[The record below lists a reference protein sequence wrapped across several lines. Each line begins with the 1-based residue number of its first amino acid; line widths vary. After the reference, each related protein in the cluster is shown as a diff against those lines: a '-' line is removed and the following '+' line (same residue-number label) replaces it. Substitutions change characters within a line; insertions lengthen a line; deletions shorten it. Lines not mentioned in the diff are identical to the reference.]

1 VSILV
6 KLVLTKSV
14 TKILYIILG
23 SICVG
28 LGVLGIFLPLMP
40 TTVFLLL
47 AAYFYSKSSDRFY
60 NWLIGN
66 RVFGTYIR
74 NYREGHGMTLR
85 HKINA
90 VSVLWITV
98 GISLWFLQSLAL
110 RIILFLIASSVSIFL
125 LRFVKTYRPE
135 ANATEP
141 ESPATET

>member
-1 VSILV
+1 
-6 KLVLTKSV
+6 V
-14 TKILYIILG
+14 TKVLFIILG
-23 SICVG
+23 SVCVG

-47 AAYFYSKSSDRFY
+47 AAYFYSRSSDRFY

-85 HKINA
+85 HKVNA
-90 VSVLWITV
+90 VSVLWVTV
-98 GISLWFLQSLAL
+98 GISLWFLESLAL
-110 RIILFLIASSVSIFL
+110 RILLFLIASSVSIFL

-135 ANATEP
+135 AAAAEP
-141 ESPATET
+141 ASPAAES

>member
-1 VSILV
+1 MT
-6 KLVLTKSV
+6 KVLF
-14 TKILYIILG
+14 IILG

-47 AAYFYSKSSDRFY
+47 AAYFYSRSSDRFY

-85 HKINA
+85 HKVNA
-90 VSVLWITV
+90 VTMLWITV
-98 GISLWFLQSLAL
+98 GISLWFLQSLGL
-110 RIILFLIASSVSIFL
+110 RILLFLIASSVSIFL

-135 ANATEP
+135 ANEAQAV
-141 ESPATET
+141 SPATES

>member
-1 VSILV
+1 V
-6 KLVLTKSV
+6 KKVLFIV
-14 TKILYIILG
+14 LG
-23 SICVG
+23 SVCVG

-47 AAYFYSKSSDRFY
+47 AAYFYSTSSDRFY

-85 HKINA
+85 HKVNA
-90 VSVLWITV
+90 VSVLWVTV

-110 RIILFLIASSVSIFL
+110 RILLFLIASSVSIFL

-135 ANATEP
+135 AK
-141 ESPATET
+141 ATETASPAAES